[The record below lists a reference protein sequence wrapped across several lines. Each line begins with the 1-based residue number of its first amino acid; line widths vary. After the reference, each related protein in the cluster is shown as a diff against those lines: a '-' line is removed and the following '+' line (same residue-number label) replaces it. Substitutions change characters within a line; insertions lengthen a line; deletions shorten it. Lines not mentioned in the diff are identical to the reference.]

1 MSHYHLA
8 IFATGG
14 ITLSLELLASR
25 ILSPYFGVSLFIW
38 TGILSITLV
47 ALAIG
52 YWWGGRL
59 AVGCNGNEARLVY
72 LFALMPSV
80 SCLSILVAAL
90 LYPTLFVPLANFDLI
105 FGSFLACCILLLV
118 PLVTVSSMNP
128 LLVAISASQMK
139 STKNVGDAGAG
150 WVFFISTTGSVLGVL
165 VTAFLLVPNITNYR
179 SLLLL
184 AIALAALAV
193 ALTFG
198 ERKLDA
204 GQRRWL
210 LQLAILGGL
219 ATAVLLAFAT
229 RYLQKDQLLTHRN
242 GVFRIIH
249 ERPTFFGNIKIV
261 ESTIPTPTGG
271 KLKRRFYLTD
281 GRAQGVMLDNGQ
293 PGSITIYVMESLG
306 RGLVPDVKRV
316 LVLGL
321 GGGILPM
328 RFASAD
334 VEIDVV
340 EINPDS
346 IPLAEEY
353 FNYDASVAH
362 HIIMDARVFA
372 RNARETETKYDLI
385 FADLFHGH
393 ATPEYLLSAEFMGDL
408 ARCLTPRGGVVFN
421 LVGHSDPRFEP
432 ALYSYVK
439 TTKTAWPNVLIYHRG
454 NPGLRNLMLLAS
466 AASLESFRPAKITIA
481 REVRGAVQQTLA
493 VTRPLDEE
501 KLKAALVLTDDRNVS
516 SNQRAWFYLQTCRH
530 ALNAVPSQLLVN

>member
-1 MSHYHLA
+1 MTHYHLA

-47 ALAIG
+47 ALAVG

-59 AVGCNGNEARLVY
+59 AVSCNGNEARLVY

-80 SCLSILVAAL
+80 SCLSILLAAL
-90 LYPTLFVPLANFDLI
+90 LYPTLFVSLANFHLI
-105 FGSFLACCILLLV
+105 LGSFMACCMLLLV

-128 LLVAISASQMK
+128 LLIALSASQLK
-139 STKNVGDAGAG
+139 STKNIDDAGAG
-150 WVFFISTTGSVLGVL
+150 WIFFISTTGSVLGVL
-165 VTAFLLVPNITNYR
+165 ITAFLLVPNITNYR

-193 ALTFG
+193 ALAFG
-198 ERKLDA
+198 EKKLDA

-219 ATAVLLAFAT
+219 ATAVLLAFTT

-242 GVFRIIH
+242 GKFRIIH

-261 ESTIPTPTGG
+261 NSTILTRSGVE
-271 KLKRRFYLTD
+271 LKRRTYLMD
-281 GRAQGVMLDNGQ
+281 GLAQCVMLDNGQ
-293 PGSITIYVMESLG
+293 PGTVYTYAMESLG
-306 RGLVPDVKRV
+306 RGLVPDAERV

-334 VEIDVV
+334 IKIDVV

-353 FNYDASVAH
+353 FNYDASVARH
-362 HIIMDARVFA
+362 FIMDARVF
-372 RNARETETKYDLI
+372 ARETETKYDLI
-385 FADLFHGH
+385 FVDLFHSD
-393 ATPEYLLSAEFMGDL
+393 ATPEYLLSAEFMSDL

-421 LVGHSDPRFEP
+421 VVGHSDPRFEL

-439 TTKTAWPNVLIYHRG
+439 TTKTAWPNVLFYHPG
-454 NPGLRNLMLLAS
+454 NLGLRNLMLLAS
-466 AASLESFRPAKITIA
+466 AASLESFRPAKIPIA
-481 REVRGAVQQTLA
+481 REVRGGVRQMLA
-493 VTRPLDEE
+493 VARPLDEE
-501 KLKAALVLTDDRNVS
+501 KLKAAPILTDDRNVS
-516 SNQRAWFYLQTCRH
+516 SNQLAWIYLQTRH
-530 ALNAVPSQLLVN
+530 LVLNSVPSQLLVN